1 MRMRGTV
8 AGLLLVVA
16 LAGCGAKAEK
26 SDQPPKADVAATE
39 AAESGDVAADA
50 AQAALPPKAAPAA
63 PGAAESGDGAAAPR
77 QPALGVAGAPPS
89 APASRSAAP
98 PPAVKAPTQ
107 TFAVG
112 VSQFTFTRAGRTLRT
127 LVFYPATG

>member
-50 AQAALPPKAAPAA
+50 AQAAL
-63 PGAAESGDGAAAPR
+63 
-77 QPALGVAGAPPS
+77 GVAGATPS
-89 APASRSAAP
+89 AAPSRSAAP

-127 LVFYPATG
+127 LVFYPATGSAGGSPKS

>member
-1 MRMRGTV
+1 MRMRAAV

-16 LAGCGAKAEK
+16 LTGCGAKDGK
-26 SDQPPKADVAATE
+26 TDQSPQSVVEATGS
-39 AAESGDVAADA
+39 AESDPAADA
-50 AQAALPPKAAPAA
+50 AQAAL
-63 PGAAESGDGAAAPR
+63 
-77 QPALGVAGAPPS
+77 GVAGAAPS
-89 APASRSAAP
+89 ASASKSAA

-127 LVFYPATG
+127 LVFYPATGAAGGSPR